1 MSEIKTTRGKRSFV
15 GYVACFAAGIAVG
28 VVVVRADWSELSRWE
43 GSRMVTRRLQE
54 APAGMGKLRSRT
66 SPLAKG
72 RGSTRAAKSLG
83 TRATVSELGELLGLS
98 AQLEE
103 RVMRDLKLFGFG
115 HLPPVRMRP
124 QSRSLV
130 QDMFVRLHNK
140 MHQAGLLP
148 LSAWGLGRG
157 PYRKASM
164 NDDVLSRIGM
174 DLFFDEFAPLAPAG
188 SACLEWGKP
197 QYTTRVAA
205 CNASTTW
212 NFRFA
217 RSGKAAINHKKRTLN
232 ADLNRLS
239 ASDMAGW
246 PRFGTIICNQV
257 FEHISSPFQAAVAIA
272 EMLAPGGVLLFTAPF
287 MEPFHRSPPSC
298 ACTQSM
304 LGWGY
309 ALGGSLARGCAN
321 ASALCARGRVEAHSS
336 FGRMRCETER
346 FACFCRMPGDF
357 FRYTFDGARTLFET
371 AGLQVVAQR
380 KIGNTMLASAHLL
393 GFGSGDFE
401 AGLLRRELVRKVD
414 NPLKPMN
421 RVDEWAFIETALVA
435 HKTK

>member
-1 MSEIKTTRGKRSFV
+1 
-15 GYVACFAAGIAVG
+15 
-28 VVVVRADWSELSRWE
+28 
-43 GSRMVTRRLQE
+43 
-54 APAGMGKLRSRT
+54 
-66 SPLAKG
+66 
-72 RGSTRAAKSLG
+72 
-83 TRATVSELGELLGLS
+83 
-98 AQLEE
+98 
-103 RVMRDLKLFGFG
+103 
-115 HLPPVRMRP
+115 
-124 QSRSLV
+124 
-130 QDMFVRLHNK
+130 
-140 MHQAGLLP
+140 
-148 LSAWGLGRG
+148 
-157 PYRKASM
+157 M

-287 MEPFHRSPPSC
+287 MEPFHR
-298 ACTQSM
+298 
-304 LGWGY
+304 
-309 ALGGSLARGCAN
+309 
-321 ASALCARGRVEAHSS
+321 
-336 FGRMRCETER
+336 
-346 FACFCRMPGDF
+346 MPGDF